1 MLILLATILAV
12 QDEGPKTTREAVLA
26 KLTSQQISIAFENE
40 PLENVVDRLREHS
53 GLNFHI
59 DAKVADSSKLK
70 VTARLKDV
78 RLISAIRLML
88 GQLDLAAIYRDGIIV
103 ITTRE
108 EVDKEVVTRVYD
120 VRHLNY
126 SPPDFPGPR
135 IELEPGGGAA
145 GGGAGPEVKFVML
158 DAPSRPASTE
168 EGLAELI
175 RASTGG
181 KSWHSN
187 PNTKIQTSPNGL
199 LIVTQSRAVH
209 QEVERLLERL
219 R

>member
-1 MLILLATILAV
+1 MLFVFAAILSV
-12 QDEGPKTTREAVLA
+12 QDEPARNPRESVMA
-26 KLTSQQISIAFENE
+26 KLTSMQIAISFENE
-40 PLENVVDRLREHS
+40 PLENVVEHLREQTR
-53 GLNFHI
+53 LNFHI
-59 DAKVADSSKLK
+59 DAKVAKVKELT

-88 GQLDLAAIYRDGIIV
+88 GQLDLAAVYRDGMIV

-120 VRHLNY
+120 VRDLNY

-135 IELEPGGGAA
+135 IELEPRGAGG

-158 DAPSRPASTE
+158 EAPSRPSSVE

-175 RASTGG
+175 RAT
-181 KSWHSN
+181 
-187 PNTKIQTSPNGL
+187 T
-199 LIVTQSRAVH
+199 
-209 QEVERLLERL
+209 
-219 R
+219 